1 MKVNISPVTNH
12 GKKTYMYEPGWLGV
26 APGLKRA
33 GSHSERL
40 GFRSCFEMIHEID
53 YSRFFRLDFILK
65 KGHSSSYVTDER
77 RNINQ
82 KDA

>member
-1 MKVNISPVTNH
+1 MKVNISPVTHH

-40 GFRSCFEMIHEID
+40 GFRICLIHEID
-53 YSRFFRLDFILK
+53 YSRFLRLDFILK

-77 RNINQ
+77 RNINP